1 MHPILAAFSLAEV
14 SVILFSIFA
23 MLCTG
28 VAFVAIVPAALGR
41 LRLAIFMT
49 APAFICCFLNIVV
62 ISYFLFWGPDAPPRD
77 KLRVFWDANDTT
89 FELICFSAV
98 PLLLSFF
105 VPILGLICSRIR
117 KPVVK

>member
-41 LRLAIFMT
+41 LYLAIFM
-49 APAFICCFLNIVV
+49 ALPAFVCCVLNIV
-62 ISYFLFWGPDAPPRD
+62 IIGYSLYSDAPPRD
-77 KLRVFWDANDTT
+77 TLQVYWRNNDLT
-89 FELICFSAV
+89 FELICFSAIPFALSLFV
-98 PLLLSFF
+98 MLLAF
-105 VPILGLICSRIR
+105 VCSQKKKRFA
-117 KPVVK
+117 K